1 MSSVR
6 GNSKSSARRM
16 RLNLA
21 DGNYSEMMEWNT
33 TETLKNQSMEECQT
47 RMGEEDTNSTIGDMN
62 SSNVSVHNNDTTKTF
77 QQSEDTESMVDPC
90 WPDAI
95 LDQRNVIIFQP
106 TEGLQVPGEFQLMSS
121 TDTNFCEEDQCKNQL
136 DNDLIH
142 WSTNDLGE
150 SEDDDDN
157 DILVILVIS
166 MMK

>member
-62 SSNVSVHNNDTTKTF
+62 SSNVSVHN
-77 QQSEDTESMVDPC
+77 V
-90 WPDAI
+90 
-95 LDQRNVIIFQP
+95 
-106 TEGLQVPGEFQLMSS
+106 SS
-121 TDTNFCEEDQCKNQL
+121 TYICLKNM
-136 DNDLIH
+136 N
-142 WSTNDLGE
+142 
-150 SEDDDDN
+150 
-157 DILVILVIS
+157 ILFAICYSYVV
-166 MMK
+166 